1 LLSNAFKY
9 AFPDKRSGEV
19 RVSLHQQKSRVQLVV
34 EDNGIGLRDGFSL
47 KEAKSLGLRIVDTL
61 ARQLGGGLEVTSNRG
76 TRFVL
81 NLDAVPASGASPSQD
96 EESATAAELLWR

>member
-1 LLSNAFKY
+1 MN
-9 AFPDKRSGEV
+9 
-19 RVSLHQQKSRVQLVV
+19 RVQLIV

-61 ARQLGGGLEVTSNRG
+61 ARQIGGRPEITSNRG

-81 NLDAVPASGASPSQD
+81 NLEAVPASGEVPASIEQTWCLQSRD
-96 EESATAAELLWR
+96 